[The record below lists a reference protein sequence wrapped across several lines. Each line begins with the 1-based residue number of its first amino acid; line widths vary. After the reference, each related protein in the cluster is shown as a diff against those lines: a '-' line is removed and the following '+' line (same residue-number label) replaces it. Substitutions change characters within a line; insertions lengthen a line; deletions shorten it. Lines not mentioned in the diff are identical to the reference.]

1 VAPITGSESGHLPAA
16 SPPDFDVRLGTVDSF
31 VPIPL
36 AGVVLWFEGADTS
49 STAHALKGAI
59 ETGTILVLGLS
70 GNNRT
75 VVSLAAVG
83 PLRVLD
89 AWGGTD
95 LNLVKMESLSVLV

>member
-1 VAPITGSESGHLPAA
+1 M
-16 SPPDFDVRLGTVDSF
+16 DSF

-59 ETGTILVLGLS
+59 EAETILVLGLS

-89 AWGGTD
+89 AWSGTD
-95 LNLVKMESLSVLV
+95 LNLVKMESLSALV